1 MTPHGAPY
9 TALLA
14 RRRIAR
20 AKELLTEGGHTT
32 ADIAET
38 VGYHSLSHLC
48 TVFRKETGMTPGQWR
63 KGWEERKA

>member
-32 ADIAET
+32 ADIAEA
-38 VGYHSLSHLC
+38 VGYHSLSHFC
-48 TVFRKETGMTPGQWR
+48 TTLWTARGRFLWFAFLSRLLR
-63 KGWEERKA
+63 